1 MAQLKGAIQP
11 PRRPFLITS
20 CTSCK
25 RVDPGCHQVHRAQ
38 AWGRFRR
45 QNRRYLKNRP

>member
-1 MAQLKGAIQP
+1 MAQLKHTIQP

-20 CTSCK
+20 CK
-25 RVDPGCHQVHRAQ
+25 RVAPGCHQVHRAQ
-38 AWGRFRR
+38 AWRRFRR